1 MFSHPLARQ
10 LETWWKANGADAN
23 NAAWQRYLV
32 ELAALLEIKLNEIG
46 EEHSNTGADG
56 DKRFGMSKAAGC
68 TRQAALKFLGHKGEP
83 FTGSTLM
90 TFHIGHL
97 LECSAVATMRAA
109 GYEVGGTQEPVRIDP
124 MMHSYS
130 DGIIKDFDERGDAI
144 LSVKTAGYKGSSM
157 LRGKPMRRGF
167 PALPFDGIRKAQPSW
182 WAQAQAEMHGSGI
195 PRCIVLVVSK
205 DIVKAMEGDP
215 YLMGE
220 PGKGNGSLTFYA
232 EMIEYDQEFCD
243 NQLLPVW
250 SNVWD
255 SVTDGKAGPA
265 WFFNGSTVTYARL
278 PKPGDVSEGWGG
290 ANKVATG
297 SFNPC
302 FGCDYAAVCKAEL
315 ANDYRR

>member
-10 LETWWKANGADAN
+10 LETWWKEHGADAN
-23 NAAWQRYLV
+23 SAPWQRYLV
-32 ELAALLEIKLNEIG
+32 ELEALLATKLTEIG

-109 GYEVGGTQEPVRIDP
+109 GYNVGGTQEPVRIDP
-124 MMHSYS
+124 FMHSYS
-130 DGIIKDFDERGDAI
+130 DGIIKDFDAQGDVI
-144 LSVKTAGYKGSSM
+144 LSVKTSGYKKSGM
-157 LRGKPMRRGF
+157 VRGKPLRYGF

-195 PRCIVLVVSK
+195 ERCIVLVVAK
-205 DIVKAMEGDP
+205 DIVKAMEKDP
-215 YLMGE
+215 YLMGDQ
-220 PGKGNGSLTFYA
+220 GNGSLTFYA
-232 EMIEYDQEFCD
+232 EMIDYDPMFVMD
-243 NQLLPVW
+243 QLIPVW

-265 WFFNGSTVTYARL
+265 WYFNGPDVKFIRL
-278 PKPGDVSEGWGG
+278 PKPGDIDVGWGG
-290 ANKVATG
+290 PNQAATG

-302 FGCDYAAVCKAEL
+302 GGCDFGLVCKETL
-315 ANDYRR
+315 AREYRNR